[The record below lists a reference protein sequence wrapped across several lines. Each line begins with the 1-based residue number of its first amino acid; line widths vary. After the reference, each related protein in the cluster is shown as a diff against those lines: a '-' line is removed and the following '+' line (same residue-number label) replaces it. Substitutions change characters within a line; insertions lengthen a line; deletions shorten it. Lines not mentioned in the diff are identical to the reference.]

1 MQKCPKCGTILDDSK
16 KQCYMCG
23 TMLKEED
30 NNSFAE
36 ALGLIE
42 STPKKTVEKPAPV
55 ENEFSDNTINFFSD
69 EINKLNS
76 MKNEEIKTDNKAPK
90 ENKEKPNKEKE
101 KKNNKEPKKINQP
114 VLEKD
119 KTTTP
124 KEITPPKEVIPKT
137 TNNTFF
143 GQNNNSSYQETVR
156 MKPKIEKKDDYKN
169 SYKNI
174 KLEQPSKPK
183 IKIKF
188 SQVFNIICVIAFVV
202 VVVLAAKYF
211 FQPKESKNNLGG
223 LIFKV
228 DEKFTLASSDG
239 SNRYYKYQDN
249 CSIRLMYGQSSG
261 GDDFIDNYLESQ
273 KEEFEKE
280 ENNQT
285 MIEQLSINGNSW
297 KALSIINL
305 VPTEDPN
312 QYDHFIKYKYVS
324 IFHNGNFYH
333 TVFVNA
339 NNDNTCK
346 DMYDEF
352 TSTLTFE

>member
-23 TMLKEED
+23 TILKEE
-30 NNSFAE
+30 NGNSFAE

-42 STPKKTVEKPAPV
+42 PTQKKPENKPTPAQ
-55 ENEFSDNTINFFSD
+55 NDFSDNTITFFSD

-76 MKNEEIKTDNKAPK
+76 LDNQNINQSIAQEGKKIQDNKD
-90 ENKEKPNKEKE
+90 
-101 KKNNKEPKKINQP
+101 KNNKDNKKNVKLAHQKNKSAP
-114 VLEKD
+114 LKERA
-119 KTTTP
+119 TTP
-124 KEITPPKEVIPKT
+124 T
-137 TNNTFF
+137 TGKFF
-143 GQNNNSSYQETVR
+143 GQNDNTDYQETVR
-156 MKPKIEKKDDYKN
+156 MALKIEKKDDYKN

-174 KLEQPSKPK
+174 KLEKPSKPK

-188 SQVFNIICVIAFVV
+188 SQVFNIVCVVAFVV

-211 FQPKESKNNLGG
+211 FKPKDSKNNLGG

-228 DEKFTLASSDG
+228 DERFELASSDG
-239 SNRYYKYQDN
+239 SNRYYKYKDN

-261 GDDFIDNYLESQ
+261 GDEFIDNYLESQ
-273 KEEFEKE
+273 KAEFEKQ

-305 VPTEDPN
+305 VPISDSDE
-312 QYDHFIKYKYVS
+312 YDHFIKYKYVS

-339 NNDNTCK
+339 NDDKTCK

-352 TSTLTFE
+352 TSTLVFE

>member
-23 TMLKEED
+23 TMLKED
-30 NNSFAE
+30 NTNSFAE

-42 STPKKTVEKPAPV
+42 TPQSKT
-55 ENEFSDNTINFFSD
+55 ENKNESKTANPQTTVSNNTINFFSD

-76 MKNEEIKTDNKAPK
+76 IEVKEVEQELAHKKNTK
-90 ENKEKPNKEKE
+90 ENTKNVKKEH
-101 KKNNKEPKKINQP
+101 KKNNNNQIKESTPTPQP
-114 VLEKD
+114 S
-119 KTTTP
+119 P
-124 KEITPPKEVIPKT
+124 SPST

-143 GQNNNSSYQETVR
+143 GQNNNDSYQETVR
-156 MKPKIEKKDDYKN
+156 MAPKKEKKDDYIN

-174 KLEQPSKPK
+174 KLDRPERSKV
-183 IKIKF
+183 KIKF
-188 SQVFNIICVIAFVV
+188 SHIFNIICVIAFVV
-202 VVVLAAKYF
+202 VVILAAKHF
-211 FQPKESKNNLGG
+211 FQPKDAKNNLGG

-228 DEKFTLASSDG
+228 DERFELSSSDG

-249 CSIRLMYGQSSG
+249 CSIRLMYGSSSG
-261 GDDFIDNYLESQ
+261 GNDFIDDYLESQ
-273 KEEFEKE
+273 KAEFEKQ

-285 MIEQLSINGNSW
+285 LIEELSINGNSW
-297 KALSIINL
+297 KSLSIVNL
-305 VPTEDPN
+305 VPIDDSDE
-312 QYDHFIKYKYVS
+312 YDHFIKYKYVS

-339 NNDNTCK
+339 NNDQTCK
-346 DMYDEF
+346 EMYDEF